1 MCPAPLTQFQ
11 AHGESGTIIPC
22 NNTYVHIYMRDV
34 LAFLP
39 QQVTEG
45 KKQVVAVAAG
55 KRDLILVILTTQ
67 D

>member
-1 MCPAPLTQFQ
+1 
-11 AHGESGTIIPC
+11 
-22 NNTYVHIYMRDV
+22 MRDV